1 MAKAALRK
9 PEPLLGPEHELEAQ
23 ELHEHLYQQCPWYK
37 AVSDGEGAT
46 EPHKHCDAEVQ
57 ASVALTPRTPEAST
71 VVKPTVP
78 PGGPGLF
85 HHKGL
90 HLPPYIEH
98 LWFHLVKRYGK
109 HKAYGVAVGVV
120 KKWAKG
126 INPGGWKT
134 KSGKGKRT
142 HPDVRAAAARNV
154 AEWERD
160 RAIGHTKAT
169 NTDVAE
175 VLRLAKG
182 SEPDSYDFPGDELHA
197 VTPVPASTKEIYTAH
212 RADEMSSQLAHACER
227 MTAARKAPDAVTR
240 DYHMKHIANHLV
252 KVLENGHQAAGN
264 FRDNYPREGG
274 ELDAMSKVMG
284 MSKALSP
291 DAKIATTAHL
301 LQSVMYDATHAK
313 RHADTMLAKP
323 GTPALWSFNAD
334 HCEKHLKSAFNHAQ
348 KLAGHLKDNY
358 PAESRWLKTLEKE
371 EGHSDVRLAAS
382 AAYPKGLKTAPG
394 AKPYFA
400 HPFGYPATKISAQL
414 KHVPSQTV
422 APSPPLPPGSTLPT
436 QAECDALAA
445 AWEKDNPD
453 KNPTLTGAIKQLRDA
468 GHKFSKN
475 EAVHA
480 LQSLRGAQMGLLATH
495 FELRRNSIPAANV
508 FTAANVPPAAASSA
522 HASMAQS
529 AADREKFRKHYV
541 AISAL
546 IDRTRRHYFHG
557 MYGGYAMARFSRED
571 LEKMLIALADEVT

>member
-9 PEPLLGPEHELEAQ
+9 PEPLLGPSSELEAQ
-23 ELHEHLYQQCPWYK
+23 ELHEKLSQSCPWYK
-37 AVSDGEGAT
+37 AVSDGEPAT
-46 EPHKHCDAEVQ
+46 EPHEHCDAEVK
-57 ASVALTPRTPEAST
+57 ASVSLTPETPEAST

-85 HHKGL
+85 HVKGL

-98 LWFHLVKRYGK
+98 LWFHLVKEYGK

-142 HPDVRAAAARNV
+142 HPDVRAAAAKNV
-154 AEWERD
+154 AEWEAD
-160 RAIGHTKAT
+160 RAMAHHSAT
-169 NTDVAE
+169 DEGAAE
-175 VLRLAKG
+175 VLRLAKA
-182 SEPDSYDFPGDELHA
+182 EPDTYQFPGDELHA
-197 VTPVPASTKEIYTAH
+197 VTPVPASTKAIYTAH
-212 RADEMSSQLAHACER
+212 RVDEMCTQLAHACER
-227 MTAARKAPDAVTR
+227 MKAARKADPATR

-264 FRDNYPREGG
+264 FRDNYPREGT

-284 MSKALSP
+284 MARALSQ
-291 DAKIATTAHL
+291 DAKISTTAHL

-313 RHADTMLAKP
+313 RHADTMVAKP

-348 KLAGHLKDNY
+348 KLGKHLNDNY
-358 PAESRWLKTLEKE
+358 PAEGRWLRELERD
-371 EGHSDVRLAAS
+371 EGDKNVRLAAS

-400 HPFGYPATKISAQL
+400 HPFGYPATQISAQL

-422 APSPPLPPGSTLPT
+422 SPSPPLPPGSTLPT
-436 QAECDALAA
+436 EAECDAMAD
-445 AWEKDNPD
+445 AWEKDNPE

-468 GHKFSKN
+468 GHKFTKN
-475 EAVHA
+475 EPVHA
-480 LQSLRGAQMGLLATH
+480 LSSLRGAQMGLLATH

-522 HASMAQS
+522 HAAMAQS

-557 MYGGYAMARFSRED
+557 MYGGYAMARFSRQD
-571 LEKMLIALADEVT
+571 LEKMLLALADEAD